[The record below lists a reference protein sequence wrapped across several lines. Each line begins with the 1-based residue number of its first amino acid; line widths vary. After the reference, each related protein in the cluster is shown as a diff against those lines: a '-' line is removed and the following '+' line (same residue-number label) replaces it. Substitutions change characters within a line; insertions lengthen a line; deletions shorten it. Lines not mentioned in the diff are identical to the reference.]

1 MHKSKDQ
8 LYETIAD
15 LKTKKEFE
23 KEILE
28 IKKEND
34 DLFDDETI
42 ALLIV
47 DELGR
52 NNENTC
58 NIEDLEHGQEC
69 TIFGKITNIHTLRS
83 FNRKNGTKGRVI
95 NLEISDG
102 TGICRLA
109 LWDKDVELVE
119 KRKIQIGTNVKIIN
133 GYVKNGF
140 NGIEINVG
148 RYSLI
153 DINPDNT
160 PKQVEDFKPS
170 PNEITG
176 KLIKK
181 EPTKAF
187 FRDDGEFG
195 FVTYVEIETR
205 KGVKQITLWDKKV
218 KEIQNFK
225 PGENVAIKNI
235 NIKEKNG
242 KKEIHTKNKTI
253 IKRV

>member
-8 LYETIAD
+8 LYEEIKD

-23 KEILE
+23 KEISK
-28 IKKEND
+28 IKKNND
-34 DLFDDETI
+34 DLFDDETT

-52 NNENTC
+52 NKENIC
-58 NIEDLEHGQEC
+58 NLVDLEHGKEC
-69 TIFGKITNIHTLRS
+69 TVFGKIIDIHKSRR
-83 FNRKNGTKGRVI
+83 FNRKNGTQGRVI
-95 NLEISDG
+95 NLELSDA

-109 LWDKDVELVE
+109 LWDKDVDLVE
-119 KRKIQIGTNVKIIN
+119 KRTIQNGTNIKIIN
-133 GYVKNGF
+133 GYVKDGF
-140 NGIEINVG
+140 NGLEINVG
-148 RYSLI
+148 RYGLI
-153 DINPDNT
+153 EINPDNT
-160 PKQVEDFKPS
+160 PEQVEEFKTA

-176 KLIKK
+176 KIIKK

-187 FRDDGEFG
+187 FKDDGEFG
-195 FVTYVEIETR
+195 FVTYVELET
-205 KGVKQITLWDKKV
+205 KNGVKQITLWDKKV

-225 PGENVAIKNI
+225 PGEQINIKNI
-235 NIKEKNG
+235 NFKEKNG